1 MVWFGLGCGLMA
13 QLPHQYFDC
22 ISLWIHF
29 FSVLTFPLPAVASSR
44 KSDLLIGAFSVMKNR
59 LSWNTGRDMTDL
71 SKYGVSSVWQSRES
85 KKQGRRFLSHWDQK
99 ITPPSPEWLTN
110 KPLLSATCAYP
121 FKWHYWFASSNNTE
135 TSHSFT
141 NFSSY
146 QVATFLPILNN
157 STT

>member
-13 QLPHQYFDC
+13 QLLHQYFDC

-29 FSVLTFPLPAVASSR
+29 SLFLPFHFLQLLAHASPICLQEPCRSWKIVCLETLGAIWPTWSSMAFHLCDNPGSQKNKGAVSFALGS
-44 KSDLLIGAFSVMKNR
+44 KNH
-59 LSWNTGRDMTDL
+59 T
-71 SKYGVSSVWQSRES
+71 
-85 KKQGRRFLSHWDQK
+85 
-99 ITPPSPEWLTN
+99 PSPEWLTN

-121 FKWHYWFASSNNTE
+121 FKWHYWFASSNHTE